1 MSPSRRL
8 LVALA
13 ALAMLA
19 LVIGVLAA
27 LQLEL
32 ATSLQPVWWGL
43 LLALL
48 ATALFEVYRL
58 RRLPTPEVQ
67 RSLSGSLP
75 LGHWS
80 TVQLTVSNRQPA
92 PLELELFDHVPPGMT
107 VEQLP
112 QRVRLQ
118 SGEHCRLAYRV
129 QPNLR
134 GQVMFQRCD
143 VRLLSPLGLW
153 RSRRPLTLH
162 SETRVYPDFAQLHG
176 AGLKAID
183 LWLNR
188 LGVRQQPRRGLG
200 LEFHQLREFREGDT
214 LRQIDWKATARAR
227 TPIAREYQDE
237 RDQQIMLM
245 LDCGRRMRSQDGD
258 LSHFDHA
265 LNASLLLAYAALRQ
279 GDAVGACTFASHAQ
293 RHVPP
298 AKGQQQ
304 LRLLLNSLYDLQQ
317 TQQPADY
324 SAAVEQL
331 LARQSRRALV
341 IVLSNLRDEDDV
353 ELHSALQR
361 LARRHRVL
369 LVSLREEVLDQ
380 LRQRPVQSLNDALD
394 YCGAQE
400 YLNARQQLHRR
411 LSASGLPVLDVQP
424 SDLGP
429 ALVGR
434 YLAWKKTGSL

>member
-1 MSPSRRL
+1 MTPSRRL

-13 ALAMLA
+13 ALALLA
-19 LVIGVLAA
+19 LPLGIRAA
-27 LQLEL
+27 LGIEP
-32 ATSLQPVWWGL
+32 ADSWHNAWWGL
-43 LLALL
+43 LLALAAL
-48 ATALFEVYRL
+48 ALQDALAL
-58 RRLPTPEVQ
+58 RRLRDPALQ
-67 RSLSGSLP
+67 RSLPGNLP
-75 LGHWS
+75 LGHWNS
-80 TVQLTVSNRQPA
+80 VQLMVRNLHSR
-92 PLELELFDHVPPGMT
+92 PLEIELFDHVPAGML

-112 QRVRLQ
+112 QRLRLLPEQ
-118 SGEHCRLAYRV
+118 HCLLDYRLRPL
-129 QPNLR
+129 QR
-134 GQVMFQRCD
+134 GHFRFRHCD
-143 VRLLSPLGLW
+143 VRLTSRFGLW
-153 RSRRPLTLH
+153 RSRRQLELVD
-162 SETRVYPDFAQLHG
+162 ETRVYPDFAQLQG
-176 AGLKAID
+176 AGLQAID

-214 LRQIDWKATARAR
+214 LRQIDWKATARSR
-227 TPIAREYQDE
+227 MPIAREYQDE

-304 LRLLLNSLYDLQQ
+304 LRLLLNSLYDLQP

-353 ELHSALQR
+353 ELHSALQ
-361 LARRHRVL
+361 
-369 LVSLREEVLDQ
+369 
-380 LRQRPVQSLNDALD
+380 P
-394 YCGAQE
+394 GP
-400 YLNARQQLHRR
+400 
-411 LSASGLPVLDVQP
+411 SASR
-424 SDLGP
+424 P
-429 ALVGR
+429 AGES
-434 YLAWKKTGSL
+434 A

>member
-13 ALAMLA
+13 ALALLA

-48 ATALFEVYRL
+48 ATALFDVYRL
-58 RRLPTPEVQ
+58 RRLPTPKVE

-80 TVQLTVSNRQPA
+80 PVQLTVSNRQSA

-143 VRLLSPLGLW
+143 VRLLSPLALW

-162 SETRVYPDFAQLHG
+162 SETRVYPDFAQLQG

-214 LRQIDWKATARAR
+214 LRQIDWKATARSR
-227 TPIAREYQDE
+227 MPIAREYQDE

-304 LRLLLNSLYDLQQ
+304 LRLLLNSLYDLQP

-394 YCGAQE
+394 YCGAQD

>member
-13 ALAMLA
+13 ALALLA

-48 ATALFEVYRL
+48 ATALFDVYRL

-80 TVQLTVSNRQPA
+80 PVQLTVSNRQPA

-118 SGEHCRLAYRV
+118 SGEHCRLDYRV
-129 QPNLR
+129 QPNQR

-245 LDCGRRMRSQDGD
+245 LDCGRRMRSQDD
-258 LSHFDHA
+258 ELTHFDHA

-279 GDAVGACTFASHAQ
+279 GDAVGLCTFASDNP
-293 RHVPP
+293 RHIAP

-304 LRLLLNSLYDLQQ
+304 LRVLLNAVYDLQA
-317 TQQPADY
+317 TQRPADY
-324 SAAVEQL
+324 SEAVERL
-331 LARQSRRALV
+331 LARQQRRALV
-341 IVLSNLRDEDDV
+341 IVLGNLRDEDDAG
-353 ELHSALQR
+353 LHAALTR
-361 LARRHRVL
+361 LSRRHQVL
-369 LVSLREEVLDQ
+369 MVSLREEILDR
-380 LRQRPVQSLNDALD
+380 LRLRPVQTLEDALD
-394 YCGAQE
+394 YCGAQD
-400 YLNARQQLHRR
+400 YLCIRENLHKRLHAR
-411 LSASGLPVLDVQP
+411 GVPVLDARP
-424 SDLGP
+424 GDLGP
-429 ALVGR
+429 ELVGR
-434 YLAWKKTGSL
+434 YLAWKKAGSL

>member
-1 MSPSRRL
+1 MTPSRRL
-8 LVALA
+8 LA
-13 ALAMLA
+13 ALGA
-19 LVIGVLAA
+19 
-27 LQLEL
+27 
-32 ATSLQPVWWGL
+32 
-43 LLALL
+43 LALL
-48 ATALFEVYRL
+48 ALPLGVCAALDVALADSWHSAWWGALLALFGFALFDALAL
-58 RRLPTPEVQ
+58 RRLPVPAVQ
-67 RSLSGSLP
+67 RQLAGNLP

-80 TVQLTVSNRQPA
+80 DVQLVVRNRHTRALQI
-92 PLELELFDHVPPGMT
+92 ELFDHVPNGMRF
-107 VEQLP
+107 EQLP
-112 QRVRLQ
+112 QGLRLPPGQ
-118 SGEHCRLAYRV
+118 HCLLHYRLRPL
-129 QPNLR
+129 QR
-134 GQVMFQRCD
+134 GHFQFERCD
-143 VRLLSPLGLW
+143 IRLTSPFCLW
-153 RSRRPLTLH
+153 RRRH
-162 SETRVYPDFAQLHG
+162 RVERVDETRVYPDFAQLQG
-176 AGLKAID
+176 AGMQAID

-188 LGVRQQPRRGLG
+188 LGVRPQPRRGLG

-304 LRLLLNSLYDLQQ
+304 LRLLLNSLYDLQP

-369 LVSLREEVLDQ
+369 LVSLREKVLDQ
-380 LRQRPVQSLNDALD
+380 LRQRPVQSLDDALD